1 MYRTLIVDDDP
12 LARNLFSIFVSSSDD
27 FTLAGTLA
35 SAALAEPFCLG
46 NEVDLILMDICTAA
60 HASGLEAA
68 AKIKK
73 NFPDIQIIIVTSQP
87 EVDFIKRA
95 QEGNLDSFWYKTTEE
110 IELLEVMK
118 RTMAGEKVYPN
129 VRPYVRLGLIDESDL
144 TSLQIKILRE
154 LTSGDSTRQ
163 IAERMHLA
171 QSTVNNNINDMLA
184 KTGFSSRLKLACAA
198 IESGI
203 VIKDI

>member
-73 NFPDIQIIIVTSQP
+73 NFPDIRIIIVTSQP
-87 EVDFIKRA
+87 EVDFIRRA
-95 QEGNLDSFWYKTTEE
+95 EEGNLDSFWYKTTEE
-110 IELLEVMK
+110 MELLDVMK
-118 RTMAGEKVYPN
+118 RTMAGEKVYPK

>member
-27 FTLAGTLA
+27 FTLAGSLA

-46 NEVDLILMDICTAA
+46 NRVDLILMDICTAA

-73 NFPDIQIIIVTSQP
+73 NFPEIYIIIVTSQP
-87 EVDFIKRA
+87 EVDFIRRA
-95 QEGNLDSFWYKTTEE
+95 KEGNLDSFWYKTTEE
-110 IELLEVMK
+110 MELLDVMK
-118 RTMAGEKVYPN
+118 RTMSGEKVYPN
-129 VRPYVRLGLIDESDL
+129 VRPYVRLGLIDENDL

-171 QSTVNNNINDMLA
+171 QSTINNNINDMLA

>member
-12 LARNLFSIFVSSSDD
+12 VARNLFSIFVSESGE
-27 FTLAGTLA
+27 FELAGTLA

-46 NEVDLILMDICTAA
+46 TDVDLILMDICTAG

-73 NFPDIQIIIVTSQP
+73 RFPGIKVVIVTSQP
-87 EVDFIKRA
+87 EVDFIQRS
-95 QEGNLDSFWYKTTEE
+95 QEGGLDSFWYKTTEE
-110 IELLEVMK
+110 VQLLDVMK
-118 RTMAGEKVYPN
+118 RTMAGENVYPS
-129 VRPYVRLGLIDESDL
+129 VRPSIRLGLIDESEL
-144 TSLQIKILRE
+144 TLLQIRILRE
-154 LTSGDSTRQ
+154 LTSGDSTRE
-163 IAERMHLA
+163 IAGRLHLA
-171 QSTVNNNINDMLA
+171 QSTVNNNINEMLA
-184 KTGFSSRLKLACAA
+184 KTGFSSRLKLAIAA

>member
-1 MYRTLIVDDDP
+1 MYRTLIVEDDP
-12 LARNLFSIFVSSSDD
+12 VARNLFSLYIQNSAEFE
-27 FTLAGTLA
+27 LAGSVATA
-35 SAALAEPFCLG
+35 SLSESFCAG
-46 NEVDLILMDICTAA
+46 GQVDLVLMDICTAG

-73 NFPDIQIIIVTSQP
+73 NMPEIRIIMVTSQP
-87 EVDFIKRA
+87 EVDFIARSREA
-95 QEGNLDSFWYKTTEE
+95 GIDSFWYKTTEE
-110 IELLEVMK
+110 MDLVDVMR
-118 RTMAGEKVYPN
+118 RTMQGEQVYPG
-129 VRPYVRLGLIDESDL
+129 VRPSIRLGLIDESGL
-144 TSLQIKILRE
+144 TPLQIRILRE
-154 LTSGDSTRQ
+154 LTSGDSTRA

-184 KTGFSSRLKLACAA
+184 RTGFSSRLKLAVAA